1 MMIAKCY
8 VESLGVDIP
17 DDFTLMPSEIC
28 LCTHIDIGEIGNY
41 SNKVFAALP
50 EYAARHGY
58 KRKESEEIRGILL
71 GRGTENGIFRRIVYA
86 CLPVE

>member
-28 LCTHIDIGEIGNY
+28 LCTHIDIGKIGNY

-50 EYAARHGY
+50 YEPRYDAFAINIW
-58 KRKESEEIRGILL
+58 STML
-71 GRGTENGIFRRIVYA
+71 
-86 CLPVE
+86 